1 MENIFVKSIKILKKQ
16 KIYAIIIAMNNSRK
30 EGVFMNV
37 KTKLYA
43 TSAVMVVAM
52 IIMAVFGSV
61 QLMRI
66 DSVSTKIVDHNLPR
80 LNIMTRIDVDIS
92 DYRGYAL
99 NHVIAQDAVTMQ
111 NYESK
116 MASTK
121 NKIDDNLNK
130 YHDMSTMQDKVQQL
144 NAEWKSYNSI
154 VMQMMAASRGH
165 DTAKAMELAAES
177 EKPFN
182 ELVGTILELE
192 QANTDAAQQDSDEG
206 SAMAQTAI
214 YTFLGICLVI
224 LIFAGFVGMK
234 MSRYIINMLKRME
247 NLAETLAKGD
257 FREQPRTI
265 NSNDEF
271 GLLANTLVKMRGKV
285 NAVLREIIKDA
296 ETVASSSQQLN
307 ASADQSAQVIQN
319 IAQSITEVAEHS
331 DKQGN
336 AVDTVSSAVEQ
347 ISASIQEISS
357 NANVA
362 DDHAAK
368 AMDIA
373 NEGGRSINMA
383 IDQMNKIRDVVD
395 SSADVVNELGEA
407 SKEIGQ
413 IVEQVSAIAAQT
425 NLLALNAAIEAARA
439 GEHGRGFAVVAEEVR
454 KLAEESLAA
463 VDKINNMITTIQAKT
478 MDAVTAMKSGSEE
491 AAKGAD
497 VVRNS
502 GEAFENIM
510 KINGEVASQVKDIAR
525 TTEEAAKASTNVV
538 AAVQTVEE
546 AAKNI
551 SDRTQTVSAATEEQS
566 AATEE
571 IASSSRGLAE
581 IAQNLNE
588 TASRFK
594 V

>member
-1 MENIFVKSIKILKKQ
+1 
-16 KIYAIIIAMNNSRK
+16 
-30 EGVFMNV
+30 MNV

-61 QLMRI
+61 QLMRL
-66 DSVSTKIVDHNLPR
+66 DSISTKIVEHNLPR
-80 LNIMTRIDVDIS
+80 LNTMNRIDVDIS
-92 DYRGYAL
+92 DYRSYAL

-144 NAEWKSYNSI
+144 NAEWKSYSSI
-154 VMQMMAASRGH
+154 VKQMTAASRGH

-182 ELVGTILELE
+182 DLVETILELE
-192 QANTDAAQQDSDEG
+192 QANTDAAQQESDEG
-206 SAMAQTAI
+206 SAMVQTAI

-234 MSRYIINMLKRME
+234 ISRYIINMLKRMD

-257 FREQPRTI
+257 FREETRTI

-271 GLLANTLVKMRGKV
+271 GHLANTLAKMRGQV

-296 ETVASSSQQLN
+296 ETVAASSQELT

-383 IDQMNKIRDVVD
+383 IEQMNKIRDVVD

-463 VDKINNMITTIQAKT
+463 VDKINNMITTIQSKT

-538 AAVQTVEE
+538 AAVQTVDE
-546 AAKNI
+546 ASKNI

-581 IAQNLNE
+581 IAQTLHE
-588 TASRFK
+588 AASRFK

>member
-1 MENIFVKSIKILKKQ
+1 
-16 KIYAIIIAMNNSRK
+16 
-30 EGVFMNV
+30 MNV

-43 TSAVMVVAM
+43 SSAVMVVAM

-61 QLMRI
+61 QLMRL
-66 DSVSTKIVDHNLPR
+66 DSISTKIVDHNLPR
-80 LNIMTRIDVDIS
+80 LNTMNRIDVDIS
-92 DYRGYAL
+92 DYRSYAL

-144 NAEWKSYNSI
+144 NAEWKSYSSI
-154 VMQMMAASRGH
+154 VKQMTAASRGH

-182 ELVGTILELE
+182 DLVETILELE
-192 QANTDAAQQDSDEG
+192 QANTDAAQQESDEG
-206 SAMAQTAI
+206 SAMVQTAI

-234 MSRYIINMLKRME
+234 ISRYIINMLKRMD

-257 FREQPRTI
+257 FREEPRTI

-271 GLLANTLVKMRGKV
+271 GHLANTLAKMRGQV

-296 ETVASSSQQLN
+296 ETVAASSQELT

-336 AVDTVSSAVEQ
+336 AVDIVSSAVEQ

-463 VDKINNMITTIQAKT
+463 VDKINNMITTIQSKT

-538 AAVQTVEE
+538 AAVQTVDE
-546 AAKNI
+546 ASKNI

-581 IAQNLNE
+581 IAQTLNE
-588 TASRFK
+588 AASRFK

>member
-1 MENIFVKSIKILKKQ
+1 MKI
-16 KIYAIIIAMNNSRK
+16 
-30 EGVFMNV
+30 
-37 KTKLYA
+37 KTKLYG
-43 TSAVMVVAM
+43 TSAVVVVAM

-61 QLMRI
+61 QLMRV
-66 DSVSTKIVDHNLPR
+66 DSASTNIVDNNLPR
-80 LNIMTRIDVDIS
+80 LNTMTRIDVDIS

-121 NKIDDNLNK
+121 NQIDDNLSK
-130 YHDMSTMQDKVQQL
+130 YHGMSTMQDKVQQL
-144 NAEWKSYNSI
+144 NAEWKSYNAI
-154 VMQMMAASRGH
+154 VAQMIAASRNH
-165 DTAKAMELAAES
+165 DTTKAMELAAEA

-182 ELVGTILELE
+182 ELVETILELE

-206 SAMAQTAI
+206 TAMAQTAI

-234 MSRYIINMLKRME
+234 MSNYITTMLSKME
-247 NLAETLAKGD
+247 GTAELLAKGD
-257 FREQPRTI
+257 FREHARTI
-265 NSNDEF
+265 TTDDEF
-271 GLLANTLVKMRGKV
+271 GLLAKTLAKMRSQV

-296 ETVASSSQQLN
+296 ETVAASSQELT

-336 AVDTVSSAVEQ
+336 AVDTVSSAVQQ

-463 VDKINNMITTIQAKT
+463 VDKINNMITTIQSKT

-581 IAQNLNE
+581 IAQSLNE
-588 TASRFK
+588 SASKFK

>member
-1 MENIFVKSIKILKKQ
+1 
-16 KIYAIIIAMNNSRK
+16 
-30 EGVFMNV
+30 MNV

-66 DSVSTKIVDHNLPR
+66 DTVSTNIVDQNLPK

-99 NHVIAQDAVTMQ
+99 EHIIAQDAVTMQ

-116 MASTK
+116 LASTK

-130 YHDMSTMQDKVQQL
+130 YHGMSNMPDKVEQL
-144 NAEWKSYNSI
+144 KAEWKSYNS
-154 VMQMMAASRGH
+154 VVAQMIAASRGN

-182 ELVGTILELE
+182 DLVETILELE
-192 QANTDAAQQDSDEG
+192 QASTDAAQQDSDEG

-214 YTFLGICLVI
+214 YTFWGICLVI

-234 MSRYIINMLKRME
+234 MSRYIISMLKRME

-285 NAVLREIIKDA
+285 NAVLREIIKNA

-331 DKQGN
+331 DKQGK

-463 VDKINNMITTIQAKT
+463 VDKINNMITTIQSKT

-510 KINGEVASQVKDIAR
+510 KMNGEVASQVKDIAR

-546 AAKNI
+546 ASKNI
-551 SDRTQTVSAATEEQS
+551 SDRTQTVSAATQEQS

-581 IAQNLNE
+581 VAQTLNE
-588 TASRFK
+588 SASKFK

>member
-1 MENIFVKSIKILKKQ
+1 
-16 KIYAIIIAMNNSRK
+16 
-30 EGVFMNV
+30 MNV

-154 VMQMMAASRGH
+154 VTQMMAASRGH

-182 ELVGTILELE
+182 DLVESILELE

-234 MSRYIINMLKRME
+234 MSSYIINMLKGME

-257 FREQPRTI
+257 FREQPSTI

-285 NAVLREIIKDA
+285 NAVLREIIKGA

-319 IAQSITEVAEHS
+319 IAHSITEVAEHS

-463 VDKINNMITTIQAKT
+463 VDKINNMITTIQSKT

-510 KINGEVASQVKDIAR
+510 KMNGEVASQVKDIAR

-546 AAKNI
+546 ASKNI

-581 IAQNLNE
+581 VAQTLNE
-588 TASRFK
+588 SASKFK

>member
-1 MENIFVKSIKILKKQ
+1 
-16 KIYAIIIAMNNSRK
+16 
-30 EGVFMNV
+30 MNV

-52 IIMAVFGSV
+52 IVMAVFGSV

-66 DSVSTKIVDHNLPR
+66 DTVSTNIVDQNLPK

-99 NHVIAQDAVTMQ
+99 EHIIAQDAVTMQ

-116 MASTK
+116 LASTK

-130 YHDMSTMQDKVQQL
+130 YHGMSNMPDKVEQL
-144 NAEWKSYNSI
+144 KAEWKSYNS
-154 VMQMMAASRGH
+154 VVAQMIAASRGN

-182 ELVGTILELE
+182 DLVETILELE

-214 YTFLGICLVI
+214 YTFWGICLVI

-234 MSRYIINMLKRME
+234 MSRYIISMLKRME

-257 FREQPRTI
+257 FREQPHTI

-271 GLLANTLVKMRGKV
+271 GLLANTLVKMRGEV
-285 NAVLREIIKDA
+285 NATLREIIKGA

-463 VDKINNMITTIQAKT
+463 VDKINNMITTIQSKT

-510 KINGEVASQVKDIAR
+510 KMNGEVASQVKDIAR

-546 AAKNI
+546 ASKNI
-551 SDRTQTVSAATEEQS
+551 SDRTQTVSAATQEQS
-566 AATEE
+566 ADTEE

-581 IAQNLNE
+581 VAQTLNE
-588 TASRFK
+588 SASKFK

>member
-1 MENIFVKSIKILKKQ
+1 MNI
-16 KIYAIIIAMNNSRK
+16 
-30 EGVFMNV
+30 

-52 IIMAVFGSV
+52 IIMTVFGSV

-130 YHDMSTMQDKVQQL
+130 YHDMSTTQDKVQQL

-154 VMQMMAASRGH
+154 VTQMMAASRGH

-182 ELVGTILELE
+182 DLVESILELE

-257 FREQPRTI
+257 FREQPLTI

-271 GLLANTLVKMRGKV
+271 GHLANTLVKMRGEV
-285 NAVLREIIKDA
+285 NATLREIIKGA

-413 IVEQVSAIAAQT
+413 IVEHVSAIAAQT

-463 VDKINNMITTIQAKT
+463 VDKINNMITTIQSKT

-510 KINGEVASQVKDIAR
+510 KMNGEVASQVKDIAR

-546 AAKNI
+546 ASKNI
-551 SDRTQTVSAATEEQS
+551 SDRTQTVSAATQEQS

-588 TASRFK
+588 TASKFK

>member
-1 MENIFVKSIKILKKQ
+1 
-16 KIYAIIIAMNNSRK
+16 
-30 EGVFMNV
+30 MNV

-154 VMQMMAASRGH
+154 VTQMMAASRGH

-182 ELVGTILELE
+182 DLVESILALE

-234 MSRYIINMLKRME
+234 MSSYIINMLKGME

-257 FREQPRTI
+257 FREQPSTI

-285 NAVLREIIKDA
+285 NAVLRQIIKDA

-319 IAQSITEVAEHS
+319 IAHSITEVAEHS

-336 AVDTVSSAVEQ
+336 AVDTVSSAVQQ

-463 VDKINNMITTIQAKT
+463 VDKINNMITTIQSKT

-510 KINGEVASQVKDIAR
+510 KMNGEVASQVKDIAR

-546 AAKNI
+546 ASKNI

-581 IAQNLNE
+581 VAQTLNE
-588 TASRFK
+588 SASKFK

>member
-1 MENIFVKSIKILKKQ
+1 MKI
-16 KIYAIIIAMNNSRK
+16 
-30 EGVFMNV
+30 

-61 QLMRI
+61 QLMRV
-66 DSVSTKIVDHNLPR
+66 DSASTNIVDNNLPR
-80 LNIMTRIDVDIS
+80 LNTMTRIDVDIS

-130 YHDMSTMQDKVQQL
+130 YHGMSTMQDKVQQL
-144 NAEWKSYNSI
+144 NAEWKSYNAI
-154 VMQMMAASRGH
+154 VAQMIAASRNN
-165 DTAKAMELAAES
+165 DTTKAMELAAEA

-182 ELVGTILELE
+182 ELVETILELE

-206 SAMAQTAI
+206 AAMAQTAI

-234 MSRYIINMLKRME
+234 MSNYITTMLSKME
-247 NLAETLAKGD
+247 GAVELLAKGD
-257 FREQPRTI
+257 FREHARTI
-265 NSNDEF
+265 TTDDEF
-271 GLLANTLVKMRGKV
+271 GLLAKTLAKMRSQV

-296 ETVASSSQQLN
+296 ETVAASSQELT

-463 VDKINNMITTIQAKT
+463 VDKINNMITTIQSKT

-581 IAQNLNE
+581 IAQSLNE
-588 TASRFK
+588 SASKFK

>member
-1 MENIFVKSIKILKKQ
+1 
-16 KIYAIIIAMNNSRK
+16 
-30 EGVFMNV
+30 MNV

-154 VMQMMAASRGH
+154 VTQMMAASRGH

-182 ELVGTILELE
+182 DLVESILELE

-257 FREQPRTI
+257 FREQPSTI

-285 NAVLREIIKDA
+285 NAVLREIIKGA

-319 IAQSITEVAEHS
+319 IAHSITEVAEHS

-463 VDKINNMITTIQAKT
+463 VDKINNMITTIQSKT

-510 KINGEVASQVKDIAR
+510 KMNGEVASQVKDIAR

-546 AAKNI
+546 ASKNI

-581 IAQNLNE
+581 VAQTLNE
-588 TASRFK
+588 SASKFK

>member
-1 MENIFVKSIKILKKQ
+1 MQI
-16 KIYAIIIAMNNSRK
+16 
-30 EGVFMNV
+30 

-43 TSAVMVVAM
+43 TSAIMVVAM
-52 IIMAVFGSV
+52 LIMAVFGSV
-61 QLMRI
+61 QLMRV
-66 DSVSTKIVDHNLPR
+66 DSVSTNIVDNNLPR
-80 LNIMTRIDVDIS
+80 INLMNRIDVDIS
-92 DYRGYAL
+92 DYRGVAL
-99 NHVIAQDAVTMQ
+99 EHVIAQDAVTMQ
-111 NYESK
+111 NCESE

-121 NKIDDNLNK
+121 NKIEDNLNK
-130 YHDMSTMQDKVQQL
+130 YHGMSTMQDKVQQL
-144 NAEWKSYNSI
+144 KEQWKEYSTI
-154 VMQMMAASRGH
+154 VAQMVSASRKN
-165 DTAKAMELAAES
+165 DTAKAMQLAADS

-182 ELVGTILELE
+182 ELEQTILELE
-192 QANTDAAQQDSDEG
+192 QANTDVAQQDSDEG

-224 LIFAGFVGMK
+224 LIFAGGVGMK
-234 MSRYIINMLKRME
+234 MSRYIISMLKRME

-271 GLLANTLVKMRGKV
+271 GLLANTLVKMRGQV

-478 MDAVTAMKSGSEE
+478 LNAVSAMKSGSEE

-502 GEAFENIM
+502 GEAFENII
-510 KINGEVASQVKDIAR
+510 KVNGEVASQVKDIAR

-546 AAKNI
+546 ASKNI

-581 IAQNLNE
+581 IAQTLNE
-588 TASRFK
+588 SASKFK

>member
-1 MENIFVKSIKILKKQ
+1 
-16 KIYAIIIAMNNSRK
+16 
-30 EGVFMNV
+30 MNV

-43 TSAVMVVAM
+43 TSAVIVVAM

-66 DSVSTKIVDHNLPR
+66 DTVSTNIVEQNLPK

-92 DYRGYAL
+92 DYHGYAL
-99 NHVIAQDAVTMQ
+99 EHIIAQDAVTMQ

-116 MASTK
+116 LASTK

-130 YHDMSTMQDKVQQL
+130 YHGMSNMPDKVEQL
-144 NAEWKSYNSI
+144 KAEWKSYNS
-154 VMQMMAASRGH
+154 VVAQMIAASRGN

-182 ELVGTILELE
+182 ALVETILELE

-214 YTFLGICLVI
+214 YTFGGICLVI

-271 GLLANTLVKMRGKV
+271 GLLANTLVKMRGEV
-285 NAVLREIIKDA
+285 NATLREIIKGA

-463 VDKINNMITTIQAKT
+463 VDKINNMITTIQSKT

-510 KINGEVASQVKDIAR
+510 KMNGEVASQVKDIAR

-546 AAKNI
+546 ASKNI
-551 SDRTQTVSAATEEQS
+551 SDRTQTVSAATQEQS

-581 IAQNLNE
+581 VAQTLNE
-588 TASRFK
+588 SASKFK

>member
-1 MENIFVKSIKILKKQ
+1 
-16 KIYAIIIAMNNSRK
+16 
-30 EGVFMNV
+30 MNV

-52 IIMAVFGSV
+52 IVMAVFGSV
-61 QLMRI
+61 QLMRL

-130 YHDMSTMQDKVQQL
+130 YHDMSTMQDKVEQL
-144 NAEWKSYNSI
+144 SAEWKSYNSI
-154 VMQMMAASRGH
+154 VMQMIAASRGH

-182 ELVGTILELE
+182 DLVESILELE
-192 QANTDAAQQDSDEG
+192 QANTDDAQQDSDEG

-271 GLLANTLVKMRGKV
+271 GLLANTLVKMRGEV
-285 NAVLREIIKDA
+285 NAALREIIKGA

-463 VDKINNMITTIQAKT
+463 VDKINNMITTIQSKT

-546 AAKNI
+546 ASKNI

-581 IAQNLNE
+581 VAQTLNE
-588 TASRFK
+588 SASKFK

>member
-1 MENIFVKSIKILKKQ
+1 
-16 KIYAIIIAMNNSRK
+16 
-30 EGVFMNV
+30 MNV

-99 NHVIAQDAVTMQ
+99 NHIIAQDAVTMQ

-154 VMQMMAASRGH
+154 VTQMMAASRGH

-182 ELVGTILELE
+182 DLVESILELE

-234 MSRYIINMLKRME
+234 MSSYIINMLKGME

-257 FREQPRTI
+257 FREQPSTI

-285 NAVLREIIKDA
+285 NAVLREIIKGA

-319 IAQSITEVAEHS
+319 IAHSITEVAEHS

-463 VDKINNMITTIQAKT
+463 VDKINNMITTIQSKT

-546 AAKNI
+546 ASKNI

-581 IAQNLNE
+581 VAQTLNE
-588 TASRFK
+588 SASKFK

>member
-1 MENIFVKSIKILKKQ
+1 
-16 KIYAIIIAMNNSRK
+16 
-30 EGVFMNV
+30 MNV

-43 TSAVMVVAM
+43 SSAVMVVAM

-61 QLMRI
+61 QLMRL
-66 DSVSTKIVDHNLPR
+66 DSISTKIVDHNLPR
-80 LNIMTRIDVDIS
+80 LNTMNRIDVDIS
-92 DYRGYAL
+92 DYRSYAL

-144 NAEWKSYNSI
+144 NAEWKSYSSI
-154 VMQMMAASRGH
+154 VKQMTAASRGH

-182 ELVGTILELE
+182 DLVETILELE

-206 SAMAQTAI
+206 SAMVQTAI

-234 MSRYIINMLKRME
+234 ISRYIINMLKRMD

-257 FREQPRTI
+257 FREETRTI

-271 GLLANTLVKMRGKV
+271 GHLANTLAKMRGQV

-296 ETVASSSQQLN
+296 ETVAASSQELT

-463 VDKINNMITTIQAKT
+463 VDKINNMITTIQSKT

-538 AAVQTVEE
+538 AAVQTVDE
-546 AAKNI
+546 ASKNI

-581 IAQNLNE
+581 IAQTLNE
-588 TASRFK
+588 AASRFK

>member
-1 MENIFVKSIKILKKQ
+1 
-16 KIYAIIIAMNNSRK
+16 
-30 EGVFMNV
+30 MNV

-43 TSAVMVVAM
+43 ISAVMVVAM

-154 VMQMMAASRGH
+154 VTQMMAASRGH
-165 DTAKAMELAAES
+165 DNAKAMELAAES

-182 ELVGTILELE
+182 DLVESILELE

-206 SAMAQTAI
+206 SAMAQTSI

-257 FREQPRTI
+257 FREQPHTI

-271 GLLANTLVKMRGKV
+271 GLLANTLIKMRGEV
-285 NAVLREIIKDA
+285 NAALREIIKGA

-463 VDKINNMITTIQAKT
+463 VDKINNMITTIQSKT

-510 KINGEVASQVKDIAR
+510 KMNGEVASQVKDIAR

-546 AAKNI
+546 ASKNI
-551 SDRTQTVSAATEEQS
+551 SDRTQTVSAATQEQS

-581 IAQNLNE
+581 VAQTLNE
-588 TASRFK
+588 SASKFK

>member
-1 MENIFVKSIKILKKQ
+1 MNI
-16 KIYAIIIAMNNSRK
+16 
-30 EGVFMNV
+30 

-154 VMQMMAASRGH
+154 VTQMMAASRGH

-182 ELVGTILELE
+182 DLVESILELE

-257 FREQPRTI
+257 FREQPLTI

-271 GLLANTLVKMRGKV
+271 GLLANTLVKMRGEV
-285 NAVLREIIKDA
+285 NATLREIIKGA

-463 VDKINNMITTIQAKT
+463 VDKINNMITTIQSKT

-510 KINGEVASQVKDIAR
+510 KMNGEVASQVKDIAR

-546 AAKNI
+546 ASKNI

-581 IAQNLNE
+581 VAQTLNE
-588 TASRFK
+588 SASKFK

>member
-1 MENIFVKSIKILKKQ
+1 
-16 KIYAIIIAMNNSRK
+16 
-30 EGVFMNV
+30 MNV

-61 QLMRI
+61 QLMRL
-66 DSVSTKIVDHNLPR
+66 DSISTKIVDHNLPR
-80 LNIMTRIDVDIS
+80 LNTMNRIDVDIS
-92 DYRGYAL
+92 DYRSYAL

-144 NAEWKSYNSI
+144 NAEWKSYSSI
-154 VMQMMAASRGH
+154 VKQRIAASRGH

-182 ELVGTILELE
+182 DLVETILELE
-192 QANTDAAQQDSDEG
+192 QANTDAAQQESDEG
-206 SAMAQTAI
+206 SAMVQTAI

-234 MSRYIINMLKRME
+234 ISRYIINMLKRMD

-257 FREQPRTI
+257 FREEPRTI

-271 GLLANTLVKMRGKV
+271 GHLANTLAKMRGQV

-296 ETVASSSQQLN
+296 ETVAASSQELT

-463 VDKINNMITTIQAKT
+463 VDKINNMITTIQSKT

-538 AAVQTVEE
+538 AAVQTVDE
-546 AAKNI
+546 ASKNI

-581 IAQNLNE
+581 IAQTLNE
-588 TASRFK
+588 AASRFK

>member
-1 MENIFVKSIKILKKQ
+1 MKI
-16 KIYAIIIAMNNSRK
+16 
-30 EGVFMNV
+30 

-52 IIMAVFGSV
+52 IVMAVFGSV
-61 QLMRI
+61 QLMRV
-66 DSVSTKIVDHNLPR
+66 DSISTNIVDNNLPR
-80 LNIMTRIDVDIS
+80 LNLMTRIDVDIS
-92 DYRGYAL
+92 DYQGYAL
-99 NHVIAQDAVTMQ
+99 NHVIAHDAVTMQ

-121 NKIDDNLNK
+121 NRIDDNLAK
-130 YHDMSTMQDKVQQL
+130 YHGMSTMQDKVQQL

-154 VMQMMAASRGH
+154 VAQMIAASRKH
-165 DTAKAMELAAES
+165 DTAKAMELAAEAD
-177 EKPFN
+177 KPFN
-182 ELVGTILELE
+182 DLVETILELE
-192 QANTDAAQQDSDEG
+192 QANTDVAQQESDEG
-206 SAMAQTAI
+206 SAMAQTAV

-234 MSRYIINMLKRME
+234 MSNYIITMLSKME
-247 NLAETLAKGD
+247 GTAELLAKGD
-257 FREQPRTI
+257 FREYPRTI
-265 NSNDEF
+265 TTDDEF
-271 GLLANTLVKMRGKV
+271 GILAKTLAKMRSQV

-296 ETVASSSQQLN
+296 ETVAASSQELT

-463 VDKINNMITTIQAKT
+463 VDKINNMITTIQSKT

-588 TASRFK
+588 SASKFK

>member
-1 MENIFVKSIKILKKQ
+1 MNI
-16 KIYAIIIAMNNSRK
+16 
-30 EGVFMNV
+30 

-154 VMQMMAASRGH
+154 VTQMMAASRGH

-182 ELVGTILELE
+182 DLVESILELE
-192 QANTDAAQQDSDEG
+192 QANTDVAQQESDEG

-214 YTFLGICLVI
+214 YTFLGICLAI
-224 LIFAGFVGMK
+224 LIFAGFVGME

-257 FREQPRTI
+257 FREQPLTI

-271 GLLANTLVKMRGKV
+271 GLLANTLVKMRGEV
-285 NAVLREIIKDA
+285 NATLREIIKGA

-463 VDKINNMITTIQAKT
+463 VDKINNMITTIQTKT
-478 MDAVTAMKSGSEE
+478 LNAVSAMKSGSEE

-510 KINGEVASQVKDIAR
+510 KMNGEVASQVKDIAR

-546 AAKNI
+546 ASKNI

-581 IAQNLNE
+581 VAQTLNE
-588 TASRFK
+588 SASKFK

>member
-1 MENIFVKSIKILKKQ
+1 
-16 KIYAIIIAMNNSRK
+16 
-30 EGVFMNV
+30 MNV

-61 QLMRI
+61 QLMRL
-66 DSVSTKIVDHNLPR
+66 DSISTKIVEHNLPR
-80 LNIMTRIDVDIS
+80 LNTMNRIDVDIS

-116 MASTK
+116 LASTK

-130 YHDMSTMQDKVQQL
+130 YHGMSTMQDKVEQL
-144 NAEWKSYNSI
+144 NAEWKSYSSI
-154 VMQMMAASRGH
+154 VAQMVAVSRGN

-182 ELVGTILELE
+182 DLVKTILELE
-192 QANTDAAQQDSDEG
+192 QANTDAAQQESDEG

-257 FREQPRTI
+257 FREKPCTI

-271 GLLANTLVKMRGKV
+271 GLLANTLAKMRGQV

-336 AVDTVSSAVEQ
+336 AVNTVSSAVEQ

-463 VDKINNMITTIQAKT
+463 VDKINNMITTIQSKT

-525 TTEEAAKASTNVV
+525 TTDEAAKASTNVV
-538 AAVQTVEE
+538 AAVQTVDE
-546 AAKNI
+546 ASKNI

-581 IAQNLNE
+581 IAQTLNE
-588 TASRFK
+588 AASRFK

>member
-1 MENIFVKSIKILKKQ
+1 
-16 KIYAIIIAMNNSRK
+16 
-30 EGVFMNV
+30 MNV

-154 VMQMMAASRGH
+154 VTQMMAASRGH

-182 ELVGTILELE
+182 DLVESILELE

-234 MSRYIINMLKRME
+234 MSSYIINMLKGME

-257 FREQPRTI
+257 FREQPSTI

-285 NAVLREIIKDA
+285 NAVLREIIKGA

-463 VDKINNMITTIQAKT
+463 VDKINNMITTIQSKT

-546 AAKNI
+546 ASKNI

-581 IAQNLNE
+581 VAQTLNE
-588 TASRFK
+588 SASKFK

>member
-1 MENIFVKSIKILKKQ
+1 MHRVIGAEVTIGVGQLCCTVLDLSQSYCSAKEAVSYRVLYGGGCAINLGEIIPQKKENTV
-16 KIYAIIIAMNNSRK
+16 
-30 EGVFMNV
+30 
-37 KTKLYA
+37 
-43 TSAVMVVAM
+43 
-52 IIMAVFGSV
+52 GS
-61 QLMRI
+61 
-66 DSVSTKIVDHNLPR
+66 
-80 LNIMTRIDVDIS
+80 
-92 DYRGYAL
+92 
-99 NHVIAQDAVTMQ
+99 DA
-111 NYESK
+111 
-116 MASTK
+116 
-121 NKIDDNLNK
+121 
-130 YHDMSTMQDKVQQL
+130 
-144 NAEWKSYNSI
+144 
-154 VMQMMAASRGH
+154 
-165 DTAKAMELAAES
+165 ELS
-177 EKPFN
+177 
-182 ELVGTILELE
+182 
-192 QANTDAAQQDSDEG
+192 
-206 SAMAQTAI
+206 
-214 YTFLGICLVI
+214 
-224 LIFAGFVGMK
+224 
-234 MSRYIINMLKRME
+234 NMLKMME

-257 FREQPRTI
+257 FREHPRTI

-271 GLLANTLVKMRGKV
+271 GLLANTLAKMRGKV

-336 AVDTVSSAVEQ
+336 AVDTVGSAVEQ

-357 NANVA
+357 NAHVA

-368 AMDIA
+368 ATDIA

-546 AAKNI
+546 ASKNI
-551 SDRTQTVSAATEEQS
+551 SDRTQTVSAATQEQS

-581 IAQNLNE
+581 IAQTLNE
-588 TASRFK
+588 AASRFK